1 MLTHLYLSA
10 HLDDAVLSC
19 GGLIHKQVQARDRVV
34 VVTICAGDPPPG
46 ELSPFAQ
53 ELHQRWGLEAARAVA
68 ARRAEDLRAL
78 ASLGAEAFHLPTPDC
93 IYRADSAGRHLYAS
107 EPAIF
112 GPLNSAEHVLAR
124 RVAEKISGLVHGLG
138 RCHLY
143 APLGLGQH
151 VDHQLTRRA
160 AEIVGNVYA
169 YFDDYPYVAQK
180 TGEGQFAA
188 LTRTPDGR
196 ELVGEAVPLG
206 DANLAAQGQA
216 IAHYASQISTFW
228 ANSAEMEAALRE
240 FALRAGEGRL
250 AERLWRMR

>member
-107 EPAIF
+107 EQAIF

-143 APLGLGQH
+143 APLGLGQ
-151 VDHQLTRRA
+151 
-160 AEIVGNVYA
+160 
-169 YFDDYPYVAQK
+169 QK
-180 TGEGQFAA
+180 TGEGQLAS

-196 ELVGEAVPLG
+196 ELVGEAVPLE

-216 IAHYASQISTFW
+216 IAHYTSQISTFW